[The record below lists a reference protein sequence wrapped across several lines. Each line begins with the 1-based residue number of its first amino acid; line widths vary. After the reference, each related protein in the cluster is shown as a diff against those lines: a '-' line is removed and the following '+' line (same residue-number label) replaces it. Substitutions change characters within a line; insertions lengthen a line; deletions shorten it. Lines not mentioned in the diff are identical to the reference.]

1 MPLPTS
7 WVPQFGPPLPQ
18 HLRPRSIVVAS
29 YCHHCVGSF
38 CGASSFLPSS
48 SASELGSVSHS
59 YVSDSFQDAF
69 DGGTLGEAPAV

>member
-1 MPLPTS
+1 M
-7 WVPQFGPPLPQ
+7 
-18 HLRPRSIVVAS
+18 AS

-69 DGGTLGEAPAV
+69 DGGTLGEAPAVQRCTPAVAAVKDGQPCHLGAMM